1 MSSENV
7 ENIEKKKNVKD
18 IVAVI
23 YNLARQ
29 SNLKF

>member
-23 YNLARQ
+23 HNLARQ